1 MFYYPVRITTCT
13 SEGRRWR
20 GPSVDSWIKEGL
32 DSNGG
37 LDAAVRDSSVEDGKH
52 LGTVDILLGGKG
64 VGVEEYIVY
73 LEFLTHYYRYMS

>member
-1 MFYYPVRITTCT
+1 MDQARLGFQ
-13 SEGRRWR
+13 W
-20 GPSVDSWIKEGL
+20 
-32 DSNGG
+32 G
-37 LDAAVRDSSVEDGKH
+37 LDASAWDSSVEDGKH